1 MFFNNNPVK
10 QTLLDLGI
18 WDKEFETT
26 LKKKIDF
33 FRETDLE
40 LGFDLPLWHYE
51 NNLLAS
57 ISSGIKTSLHY

>member
-33 FRETDLE
+33 FRKTDLE

-51 NNLLAS
+51 NKLLAS